1 MERLTPDINEI
12 GTTEKTNTE
21 IVFAKALQIFC
32 LTEKYPNPLRRFENY
47 RGRILTRPG
56 ENYVILQALR

>member
-32 LTEKYPNPLRRFENY
+32 LTYLQKSI
-47 RGRILTRPG
+47 RILSGGLKIIAVGFSRDRAKIT
-56 ENYVILQALR
+56 